1 MLKKKNI
8 TLPVGVLLGAIAGA
22 VAGVL
27 LAPASGRESRKK
39 LKELT
44 LRMKADLEK
53 RLVDVKEITSET
65 YAKVVDAVVAEYA
78 EKEPIVK
85 KNALKLKQS
94 LMGKLNLPK

>member
-1 MLKKKNI
+1 MIKKNKI

>member
-1 MLKKKNI
+1 MIKKNKI

-85 KNALKLKQS
+85 KNALKLKRS

>member
-39 LKELT
+39 LKEGIF
-44 LRMKADLEK
+44 M
-53 RLVDVKEITSET
+53 V
-65 YAKVVDAVVAEYA
+65 
-78 EKEPIVK
+78 
-85 KNALKLKQS
+85 
-94 LMGKLNLPK
+94 